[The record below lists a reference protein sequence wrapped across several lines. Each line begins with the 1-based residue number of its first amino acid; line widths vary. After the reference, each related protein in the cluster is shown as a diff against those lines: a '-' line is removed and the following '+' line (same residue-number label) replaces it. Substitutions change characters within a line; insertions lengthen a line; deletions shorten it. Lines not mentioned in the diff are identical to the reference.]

1 MERDSMNGGRV
12 IAVMGAVLASA
23 LLLAACRADEQGRVL
38 RYQKGAY
45 LGKADSALG
54 QDRVDGLRLH
64 MSGQGGHAV
73 FSGGP

>member
-1 MERDSMNGGRV
+1 MERDSMNGGKA
-12 IAVMGAVLASA
+12 IAVVGAVLASV
-23 LLLAACRADEQGRVL
+23 LLLSACRAEEQGRVL

-45 LGKADSALG
+45 LGKMDPAL
-54 QDRVDGLRLH
+54 DRDQVDRLRLH

>member
-1 MERDSMNGGRV
+1 
-12 IAVMGAVLASA
+12 
-23 LLLAACRADEQGRVL
+23 LLLSACRAEEQGRVL

-54 QDRVDGLRLH
+54 QDQVDKLRLH

-73 FSGGP
+73 FSGGA

>member
-1 MERDSMNGGRV
+1 MNGGRAIV
-12 IAVMGAVLASA
+12 VVGAVLASV
-23 LLLAACRADEQGRVL
+23 LLLSACRAEEQGRVL

-45 LGKADSALG
+45 LGKTDPAL
-54 QDRVDGLRLH
+54 DRDQVGRLRLH